1 LLPEFFNQLL
11 QDRKSD
17 LLFEFAH
24 GLGDEVVVV
33 EAGAA
38 AARKSAS
45 QARRRRAM
53 MRRGNIDQ
61 LPGRVLGFVGM

>member
-1 LLPEFFNQLL
+1 LPGETPGLFEDCEF
-11 QDRKSD
+11 D

-24 GLGDEVVVV
+24 GLGDEVAIV

-38 AARKSAS
+38 AARKQAS

-53 MRRGNIDQ
+53 IRRGNIAI
-61 LPGRVLGFVGM
+61 